1 MSKKELMMSKF
12 VKIVSLAVYAIGF
25 SGMALAQDFP
35 LGDAA
40 RGEELYEECAG
51 CHEIGREAENSV
63 GPVLNGIFDRK
74 AGTVEG
80 FEYSQPMMR
89 ASANGLV
96 WTLASL
102 HSFIE
107 DPWILVSETLMGFG
121 GLDDAQ
127 ERADIIAYL
136 QIFSADPSD
145 IPEATPRVQGS
156 DHELDPAILAIV
168 GDPAYGEYLAGEC
181 SGCHQLNGVSK
192 GIPSITNWPT
202 DHFVTALHAYKSG
215 RRIHPVMQMMAQRL
229 TEDEIAALA
238 AYYQDLD

>member
-1 MSKKELMMSKF
+1 MSEFLRMAS
-12 VKIVSLAVYAIGF
+12 VAICLAGF
-25 SGMALAQDFP
+25 SGSAFAQEFP
-35 LGDAA
+35 IGDAD
-40 RGEELYEECAG
+40 RGADLFEECAS
-51 CHEIGREAENSV
+51 CHEIGRGAENAV
-63 GPVLNGIFDRK
+63 GPQLNGIFDRK
-74 AGTVEG
+74 AGTIEG
-80 FEYSQPMMR
+80 FEYSDPMMR
-89 ASANGLV
+89 ASATGLV
-96 WTLASL
+96 WTLESL

-136 QIFSADPSD
+136 QVFSANPSD

-215 RRIHPVMQMMAQRL
+215 RRAHPVMQMMAQRL
-229 TEDEIAALA
+229 SDEEIAALA
-238 AYYQDLD
+238 AYYKDLD